1 MGSDAAAA
9 QRQSPPCL
17 EHHSFTFLTAIS
29 VFSNRLTELNLREV
43 YQMVMLTAVSCMK
56 YLTYSSLHKIVHL
69 HRDLRDV
76 NRCPW
81 GGVRKSMS
89 DNCMIDS
96 SNIQLSPTVTILSKA
111 AHPWLTGLPSTL
123 SSEFTIFRF
132 GNWRLED
139 NTLRLRRERIAVSSR
154 WIVTLI

>member
-29 VFSNRLTELNLREV
+29 VFSNRLIELNLREV
-43 YQMVMLTAVSCMK
+43 YQMVMLTAVSCLK
-56 YLTYSSLHKIVHL
+56 YLTYSGLHKIVHL

-76 NRCPW
+76 KQCPW
-81 GGVRKSMS
+81 TEFFELQVG
-89 DNCMIDS
+89 
-96 SNIQLSPTVTILSKA
+96 QLPDWFVQYPAAPALTVLSRA
-111 AHPWLTGLPSTL
+111 AHAWLTGLPSTL

-132 GNWRLED
+132 GNWRPEN